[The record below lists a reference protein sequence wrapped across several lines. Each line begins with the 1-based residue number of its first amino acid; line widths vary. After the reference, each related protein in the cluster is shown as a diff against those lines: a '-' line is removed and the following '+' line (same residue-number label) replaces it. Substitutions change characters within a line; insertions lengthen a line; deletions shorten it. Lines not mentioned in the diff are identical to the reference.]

1 MFISY
6 TYPYTIRRSEK
17 LHTSVRRTAELR
29 QHFGGELAHLASD
42 LRATLLLR
50 HDVLRTGVTPLL
62 RDTGREEW
70 TRPLSEGCRVIVPL
84 K

>member
-1 MFISY
+1 
-6 TYPYTIRRSEK
+6 
-17 LHTSVRRTAELR
+17 VRRTAKLR

-42 LRATLLLR
+42 LRATLLR